1 MSRTPAPRAA
11 LAWWGAT
18 ACWFLG
24 SVLSRVLG
32 RPTELEAAVP
42 VPVALLAYVLVTAL
56 WATLVH
62 GVHRGVPAAHV
73 TLAVVGAL
81 GVVDLVLQLA
91 GDVVASDFLHGA
103 FFLAALVLSV
113 VGYVLLLKRR

>member
-1 MSRTPAPRAA
+1 MPRKPAPRAA

-24 SVLSRVLG
+24 SVLG
-32 RPTELEAAVP
+32 RLVGHPAAAEAAVP
-42 VPVALLAYVLVTAL
+42 LPVALLAYVVVTGL
-56 WATLVH
+56 WAVLVF
-62 GVHRGVPAAHV
+62 GVHRGVTAAHV
-73 TLAVVGAL
+73 TLAVAGAL
-81 GVVDLVLQLA
+81 GVADLVLQLA
-91 GDVVASDFLHGA
+91 GDVAASDFLHGG